1 MPSDIS
7 IRHHFPSPQSLPPH
21 MPSNTTLSHPSP
33 QNNYHQE
40 HISMM
45 LKNLKRW
52 TSYDLIQEYGFSA
65 DRLGEEVFNA
75 DFYILS
81 HNNAADPVFNYGNK
95 SVLNL
100 WEISWEELTIMY
112 SRNAAKPVDRAERSS
127 MLDRASKYNHI
138 SGYDGIRVSKTGRE
152 FKILDVTIW
161 NLFLDNGDPYGQAAW
176 FKSIEL
182 CHE

>member
-1 MPSDIS
+1 
-7 IRHHFPSPQSLPPH
+7 
-21 MPSNTTLSHPSP
+21 
-33 QNNYHQE
+33 
-40 HISMM
+40 
-45 LKNLKRW
+45 
-52 TSYDLIQEYGFSA
+52 
-65 DRLGEEVFNA
+65 LGEEVFNA